1 MCENWRVQINDT
13 APAFIR
19 DLSGFRRATEM
30 LRRLIN
36 GGPLPVEIVAE
47 FAGYGFQLCVTRAH
61 IFYAREL
68 EQAAVAVSAIFSPEV
83 VARWRS
89 LNELLLLKYDPSAQV
104 SRRLQF
110 DAPGNAAAVGFPLL
124 EEITRLITRA
134 WSEDGRLLRP
144 VDTSEGLLAGP
155 PGKRRPAKYNQGQRI
170 VGLEHKLEL
179 MKGCLH
185 PALRQTITNLD
196 DRLNVSIVKGAP
208 PPNVTLFERLAALRN
223 GRAHGQRA
231 QGHEAWLLTLFIA
244 MLYYW
249 IPQSD
254 EDRRLVA
261 LWTSAGADGSLP
273 YIEAR

>member
-1 MCENWRVQINDT
+1 
-13 APAFIR
+13 
-19 DLSGFRRATEM
+19 
-30 LRRLIN
+30 
-36 GGPLPVEIVAE
+36 
-47 FAGYGFQLCVTRAH
+47 
-61 IFYAREL
+61 
-68 EQAAVAVSAIFSPEV
+68 
-83 VARWRS
+83 
-89 LNELLLLKYDPSAQV
+89 
-104 SRRLQF
+104 
-110 DAPGNAAAVGFPLL
+110 
-124 EEITRLITRA
+124 
-134 WSEDGRLLRP
+134 
-144 VDTSEGLLAGP
+144 
-155 PGKRRPAKYNQGQRI
+155 
-170 VGLEHKLEL
+170 
-179 MKGCLH
+179 MKACLH